1 LSIFILYCGGG
12 AGCCPRPPPPPV
24 VTCGSG
30 CQQGYQCGTY
40 GCSKRKAFSALTAR
54 IDGVLVGDEYAEE
67 AYTLPLAYNTSNLQY
82 AIFQNP
88 NNIFHMC
95 CEARGLPD
103 ACLRHCHFNRYTA
116 TSLERMFHKNDAC
129 PIEAAHEIHYCAA
142 QGLDHT
148 KVLVVCRRFSNIA
161 LVLITKNIM
170 EQLFFSRLLE
180 MKELSIEMNNRAIGT
195 D

>member
-1 LSIFILYCGGG
+1 MFIFVVLLLSVANPIRACGGG

-67 AYTLPLAYNTSNLQY
+67 AYTLPLAHNTSNVAVNISHDNL
-82 AIFQNP
+82 INP

-116 TSLERMFHKNDAC
+116 TSLERMFHKNDPC
-129 PIEAAHEIHYCAA
+129 PVEAAHEIHYCAA
-142 QGLDHT
+142 QGMDHT
-148 KVLVVCRRFSNIA
+148 KDDSGCDVINVGASGMDLLSKRFRALKIA
-161 LVLITKNIM
+161 REN
-170 EQLFFSRLLE
+170 
-180 MKELSIEMNNRAIGT
+180 
-195 D
+195 